1 MTLAVL
7 SGSPTDTGDDRNSVK
22 MRLPKLNLPT
32 FDGNILYWQEF
43 WNIFTTSVH
52 EQDIPDVTKF
62 SYLKSSLC
70 PAAASGIS
78 VTNDNCKLAIG
89 ILKVK
94 LGKREDNI
102 EVLYSRLQH
111 LPLAMNQFNDIKF
124 TYKAM
129 EKILR
134 QLETQGENVDQHGG
148 CSFNKYCRNSQLKRL

>member
-1 MTLAVL
+1 VTLAVP
-7 SGSPTDTGDDRNSVK
+7 SGSPTDTGDDRNSIK

-70 PAAASGIS
+70 TAAASAISGIS
-78 VTNDNCKLAIG
+78 VTNDNYKLAID
-89 ILKVK
+89 ILKDK
-94 LGKREDNI
+94 FGKGEDII

-111 LPLAMNQFNDIKF
+111 LPLAMN
-124 TYKAM
+124 
-129 EKILR
+129 
-134 QLETQGENVDQHGG
+134 
-148 CSFNKYCRNSQLKRL
+148 